1 MRPDWAG
8 VPQGERGRKGGCS
21 SQHRYL
27 RRLSKEVLRDE
38 GVRVA
43 GLLKE
48 RQTCPADHKPRRN
61 TPCGAGSFSNGVAG
75 GWGHC
80 QKESLEGH
88 VQRHASY
95 KPEDARYLGRIQGK
109 TQQKGENDGSS
120 LENSQLPAVIKG
132 SNENILKSIN
142 CNVLGPYSTHPTR
155 QTTPT
160 PGKLPRVWTS
170 IRALQPASGPKRI
183 PTLHLQNW
191 KEMRCN
197 YNKISI
203 LFLIALVVF
212 F

>member
-48 RQTCPADHKPRRN
+48 CRTCPADHKPRRN

-120 LENSQLPAVIKG
+120 LENCQLPGCYKRKQRKH
-132 SNENILKSIN
+132 SQKHKLQRSRSLFYTPNKTNNS
-142 CNVLGPYSTHPTR
+142 HPR
-155 QTTPT
+155 ETTPHVDKHPCVT
-160 PGKLPRVWTS
+160 AGLRPEKDSNPSFTKLERNEV
-170 IRALQPASGPKRI
+170 
-183 PTLHLQNW
+183 
-191 KEMRCN
+191 
-197 YNKISI
+197 
-203 LFLIALVVF
+203 
-212 F
+212 